1 MFQTRL
7 ECTRF
12 TPPKVQGSVLGYSL
26 NELDWKCGAGGI
38 KLSGLF
44 FLFKSFLFREL
55 SCRNLWD
62 PTGCIF
68 LLTKLGGQFHGRF
81 AVSTPY
87 FLSFPVCLGF
97 FPKEQGFFI
106 FYFTYSLSQ
115 CLQQSGPCSTL
126 QRNWCTTVIFLGGIW
141 TRSFKCGLGL
151 ASSSPAMSGCRGDA
165 AHALQGNCSSVAGVC
180 FHFYESLIRFSD

>member
-44 FLFKSFLFREL
+44 FLFKRFLFREL
-55 SCRNLWD
+55 SYRNLWD
-62 PTGCIF
+62 PAGCIF

-87 FLSFPVCLGF
+87 FLSFPVCSGF
-97 FPKEQGFFI
+97 FQKSKVFSFFTSHI
-106 FYFTYSLSQ
+106 LSVNAFSN
-115 CLQQSGPCSTL
+115 LDHAVL
-126 QRNWCTTVIFLGGIW
+126 FKGIDVPQ
-141 TRSFKCGLGL
+141 
-151 ASSSPAMSGCRGDA
+151 SSSLVVSEPAALSVDWVWLP
-165 AHALQGNCSSVAGVC
+165 ALQPCLAAVKIWLMLCKGIVHLLLVC
-180 FHFYESLIRFSD
+180 AFISMRV